1 MSANVEIYT
10 PLGLDGYELCHP
22 VRKDDFETINVAIDG
37 TPRQSGWKP
46 IPVKLV
52 RSDEGQD
59 LVESDSPWLG
69 AHALIFRARAVESM
83 GKVLREFGELLPLA
97 CSEADVWI
105 YNPTRVVDALDES
118 ASSVLRFN
126 EGGIMM
132 IQRYV
137 FRADVVRDV
146 DVFKVPN
153 LRVSPT
159 FVSQRFVDRWN
170 EGDLKGIEFKKVWA
184 SSN

>member
-1 MSANVEIYT
+1 MSANAGIYT

-22 VRKDDFETINVAIDG
+22 TRMDDFETINIAIDG
-37 TPRQSGWKP
+37 TPRQSGWKQ
-46 IPVKLV
+46 IPVKLI
-52 RSDEGQD
+52 RNDEGED

-69 AHALIFRARAVESM
+69 AHALIFRARAVGSM
-83 GKVLREFGELLPLA
+83 GNVLRKFGELLPLA
-97 CSEADVWI
+97 CSEANVWV
-105 YNPTRVVDALDES
+105 YNPARLVDALDES
-118 ASSVLRFN
+118 ASSVLRFS

-137 FRADVVRDV
+137 FRADAVRDV

-159 FVSQRFVDRWN
+159 FLSRRFVDRWN
-170 EGDLKGIEFKKVWA
+170 ESGLKGLEFKQVWA